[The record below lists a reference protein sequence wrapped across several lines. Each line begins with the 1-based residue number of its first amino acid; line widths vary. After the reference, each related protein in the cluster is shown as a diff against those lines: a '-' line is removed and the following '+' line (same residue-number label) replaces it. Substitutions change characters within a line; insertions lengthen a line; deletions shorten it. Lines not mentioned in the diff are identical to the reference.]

1 MRTGFAALAVSLLL
15 ALAVPA
21 QAQTPAPKQAPASAP
36 KAAPAGPEAKL
47 RGELVQLYL
56 ASIAAD
62 RCEFPITETD
72 ADALI
77 QAALGLQKRL
87 KLTDE
92 AADAF
97 YEEVETA
104 FEGKLPDACKKD
116 GEIAKSFTE
125 VMARISKR

>member
-1 MRTGFAALAVSLLL
+1 MRMGLTAIAVAFSLAT
-15 ALAVPA
+15 ATPA
-21 QAQTPAPKQAPASAP
+21 QAQTPAPAP
-36 KAAPAGPEAKL
+36 KQMPVSPDGKL

-77 QAALGLQKRL
+77 QAALGLQKKL
-87 KLTDE
+87 KLSDE

-97 YEEVETA
+97 YEEVEMA

-116 GEIAKSFTE
+116 GDIAKSFAE
-125 VMARISKR
+125 VMARIVKR